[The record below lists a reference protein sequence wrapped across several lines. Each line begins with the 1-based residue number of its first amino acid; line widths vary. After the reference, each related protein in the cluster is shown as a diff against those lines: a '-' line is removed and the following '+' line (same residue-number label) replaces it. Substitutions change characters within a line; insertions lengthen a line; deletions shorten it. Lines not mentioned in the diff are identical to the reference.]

1 MAPNNPRLVKEIR
14 FESIPEAERL
24 VIQKQKP
31 TIYDIA
37 QLSDASA
44 STVSA
49 ALNGTWKARR
59 ISEKTANKIQSLA
72 RKHGYTANLQA
83 RGLRKAK
90 SGLVGMILPVHDN
103 RFFSSM
109 SQSFEAHA
117 RDRGWCPVIAST
129 LRDPDEEI
137 RTVET
142 LASYA
147 VDSLFIAGA
156 SDPAAISEI
165 CIAANIPHVY
175 IDLPGARAPSVV
187 SDNFFGAEALSQ
199 RILHTTQNHENP
211 LRNLPYF
218 VGGEASDFA
227 TSRRIEAFRK
237 TVQAKFGSVD
247 DSQVIACGYSPGQS
261 FREVSALS
269 DRLGGLPSALFI
281 NSLTA
286 FEGALRYFVSLPPSA
301 FENCTIGCYDYDPFG
316 AFLQFPVHMVR
327 QNADK
332 LIATAYEL
340 VDAGT
345 AEPVLIEIEPELIAP
360 RTIYA
365 GRFSELG

>member
-1 MAPNNPRLVKEIR
+1 MVK
-14 FESIPEAERL
+14 
-24 VIQKQKP
+24 QKQKP

-37 QLSDASA
+37 NISGASA

-49 ALNGTWKARR
+49 ALSGTWKARR
-59 ISEKTANKIQSLA
+59 ISEATAKKIQKLA
-72 RKHGYTANLQA
+72 AQQGYTANLQA
-83 RGLRKAK
+83 RGLRKAQ

-117 RDRGWCPVIAST
+117 RERGWCPVIAST
-129 LRDPDEEI
+129 LRDPAEEI

-156 SDPAAISEI
+156 TDPEALSEI

-175 IDLPGARAPSVV
+175 IDLPGAQAPSVV
-187 SDNFFGAEALSQ
+187 SDNFHGAQMLSQ
-199 RILHTTQNHENP
+199 TILRTMPQLDDP
-211 LRNLPYF
+211 LRARPYF
-218 VGGEASDFA
+218 IGGEANDYA

-237 TVQAKFGSVD
+237 SVSQQLGSVND
-247 DSQVIACGYSPGQS
+247 DQIIACGYAPGQA
-261 FREVSALS
+261 FREVTALCE
-269 DRLGGLPSALFI
+269 RLGGLPAGLFL

-286 FEGALRYFVSLPPSA
+286 FEGALNHFVTLPPDA
-301 FENCTIGCYDYDPFG
+301 FASSVIGCYDYDPFG

-327 QNADK
+327 QNSDK
-332 LIATAYEL
+332 LIAKAYEL
-340 VDAGT
+340 IEAGKT
-345 AEPVLIEIEPELIAP
+345 DPVLIEIKPDLIPP
-360 RTIYA
+360 RTIYS
-365 GRFSELG
+365 GRFTELG